1 MHTLSVDAII
11 TLLLYLVGAPALLI
25 QNAESDVRY
34 VINHYL
40 RWETYTRAVWPAVVG
55 VFLALTP
62 IFVAHAGGWYDQ
74 DTILP
79 DLILI
84 GLFILAIYVS
94 VIVLPISRKRD
105 VVNRLRTKMVR
116 QVENKG
122 HVDDELMQ
130 ALELLGTESKPGN
143 ERGWTIRALSYI
155 TNAAVVRTDYNGC
168 RLDKVTET
176 LRKVILGSD
185 RMASQ
190 ENFIS
195 AVDVLRPI
203 TQKYYEKRKDDP
215 WFSDAD
221 LYNAFLLLSQM
232 GQRAVEFPVDGVTS
246 ACIDGLDGRDIPNST
261 ASQGLCQ
268 IGIAAISKDRV
279 GPAREA
285 LHILDALVS
294 SGEDGL
300 CEDEEIIFDYLAL
313 LAAFWEHTIA
323 GRTEAR
329 RHLDDL
335 YALDEPHE
343 DDLTLT
349 EDPPQERLLARLVR
363 QAIRHHTSVGRFTI
377 ADNIADMWQTY
388 TLDYRP

>member
-1 MHTLSVDAII
+1 MQNLSIDGVI
-11 TLLLYLVGAPALLI
+11 TLLLYLIGAPALLI

-34 VINHYL
+34 VINHHL
-40 RWETYTRAVWPAVVG
+40 RRETYIRAVWPAVVG
-55 VFLALTP
+55 AVLVGVPNL
-62 IFVAHAGGWYDQ
+62 VAHAGGWHEQ
-74 DTILP
+74 NTILP

-84 GLFILAIYVS
+84 SLFILAIYVS
-94 VIVLPISRKRD
+94 IIVLPISRKRA
-105 VVNRLRTKMVR
+105 VVKRLREKMVR
-116 QVENKG
+116 QMVEKDQI
-122 HVDDELMQ
+122 DDDLMQ
-130 ALELLGTESKPGN
+130 ALVLLGTESKPGN

-155 TNAAVVRTDYNGC
+155 TNATLARSNYSGC
-168 RLDKVTET
+168 RLDKVTDA

-185 RMASQ
+185 RLASQ
-190 ENFIS
+190 ENYIS

-203 TQKYYEKRKDDP
+203 IQKYYEKHKEDP
-215 WFSDAD
+215 TFPDGD
-221 LYNAFLLLSQM
+221 LYNSFLLLSQM

-261 ASQGLCQ
+261 ASQGLCE
-268 IGIAAISKDRV
+268 IGIAAIGKDRV

-300 CEDEEIIFDYLAL
+300 CDDEEIIYDYLAL
-313 LAAFWEHTIA
+313 LAAFWQHTIA

-335 YALDEPHE
+335 YLLDQPHE
-343 DDLTLT
+343 DDAPLPD
-349 EDPPQERLLARLVR
+349 DPPQERLLARLVR
-363 QAIRHHTSVGRFTI
+363 QAIQHHTSVGRFTI

-388 TLDYRP
+388 TFDYRP

>member
-1 MHTLSVDAII
+1 MLSRSAIV
-11 TLLLYLVGAPALLI
+11 TLLLYLIGAPALLI
-25 QNAESDVRY
+25 QNAESDVRF
-34 VINHYL
+34 VIDHHL
-40 RWETYTRAVWPAVVG
+40 RREIYTRAAWPAVVG
-55 VFLALTP
+55 VVLALSLIIIIQVGMWP
-62 IFVAHAGGWYDQ
+62 AMSS
-74 DTILP
+74 ILA
-79 DLILI
+79 DGILVV
-84 GLFILAIYVS
+84 LFSLAIYVS
-94 VIVLPISRKRD
+94 IKVLPISRKRD
-105 VVNRLRTKMVR
+105 VVIRLREKMVR
-116 QVENKG
+116 QVVEKG
-122 HVDDELMQ
+122 TIDDELMQ
-130 ALELLGTESKPGN
+130 ALVVLGTESKPGN
-143 ERGWTIRALSYI
+143 ERGWAIRALSYI
-155 TNAAVVRTDYNGC
+155 TNATVARSDYSGC
-168 RLDKVTET
+168 RLDKVTDA
-176 LRKVILGSD
+176 LRKIILGSD

-190 ENFIS
+190 ENYIS

-203 TQKYYEKRKDDP
+203 IQKYYAKHKEDP
-215 WFSDAD
+215 TFPDGD

-261 ASQGLCQ
+261 ASQGLCE
-268 IGIAAISKDRV
+268 IGIAAIAKDRV

-323 GRTEAR
+323 GRAEAR

-335 YALDEPHE
+335 YLLDEPHE
-343 DDLTLT
+343 DDPTPP
-349 EDPPQERLLARLVR
+349 EDQPQERLLARLVR
-363 QAIRHHTSVGRFTI
+363 QAVRHHTTVGRFTI